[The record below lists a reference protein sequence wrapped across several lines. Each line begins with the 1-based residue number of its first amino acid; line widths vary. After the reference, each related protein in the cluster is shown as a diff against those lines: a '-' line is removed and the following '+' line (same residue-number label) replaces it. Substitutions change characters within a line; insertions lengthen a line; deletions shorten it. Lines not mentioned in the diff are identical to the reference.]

1 MNYLEARLV
10 YAGIQNLW
18 LAVVYFAFLNFQILF
33 HNMQLTFMI
42 IVVLEIGNKVI
53 ETRKYLKSRPEDIDS
68 HKKSFSIV
76 YEGIE
81 IFGELCGYQFLTIT
95 CDLIINILGLLMLLI
110 EMVKPQGNLIPEFHN
125 EMVAIM
131 GIILTFLSVSISRT
145 A

>member
-1 MNYLEARLV
+1 
-10 YAGIQNLW
+10 
-18 LAVVYFAFLNFQILF
+18 
-33 HNMQLTFMI
+33 MQETFMI

-95 CDLIINILGLLMLLI
+95 CGLVLYILALLVFLI
-110 EMVKPQGNLIPEFHN
+110 EVVKSLGRLTAGSNFEPII
-125 EMVAIM
+125 VM
-131 GIILTFLSVSISRT
+131 GIVVTFASKSYPVPFNYSNVRR
-145 A
+145 

>member
-1 MNYLEARLV
+1 
-10 YAGIQNLW
+10 
-18 LAVVYFAFLNFQILF
+18 
-33 HNMQLTFMI
+33 MQVIFMI

-95 CDLIINILGLLMLLI
+95 CGLIICVLALLMVLI
-110 EMVKPQGNLIPEFHN
+110 EVVKPLGRLTAEISIESI
-125 EMVAIM
+125 VAMAIVVT
-131 GIILTFLSVSISRT
+131 LASN
-145 A
+145 